1 MPRSPSLLGTSYFCE
16 QCQKHTRLI
25 PIHFALALTG
35 KSRPTL
41 YKWMKRSWIH
51 WVEQP
56 NGRRLICEEQ
66 LIRKAPSAEAEQPHV
81 RLREV
86 KNRPPRILPH

>member
-1 MPRSPSLLGTSYFCE
+1 MPRSPSLFGTQHFCE
-16 QCQKHTRLI
+16 HCQKDTRFM
-25 PIHFALALTG
+25 PIHFAMALTG

-51 WVEQP
+51 WLEQP

-66 LIRKAPSAEAEQPHV
+66 LIRKARSVEAELPHV
-81 RLREV
+81 QLRKV
-86 KNRPPRILPH
+86 TNRPPRILPL